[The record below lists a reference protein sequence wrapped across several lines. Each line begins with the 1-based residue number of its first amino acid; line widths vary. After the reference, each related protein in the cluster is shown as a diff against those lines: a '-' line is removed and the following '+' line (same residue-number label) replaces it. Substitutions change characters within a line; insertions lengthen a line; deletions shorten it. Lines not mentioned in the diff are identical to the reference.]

1 MAAREAAR
9 PAGEVGVW
17 CRWRLSLP
25 LVLLSRREHAAKA
38 RGAPAIG
45 GDWWRASAGIGGHWR
60 ALVGAVAAGISARF
74 ADALFDMHVGLG
86 ALHSSGV
93 RVLLADEPT
102 SRRADEP
109 TSRRADEPT
118 SRRADE
124 PTSRRADEPT
134 SRRADEPTSRR
145 ADEPTSRRADE
156 PTSRR
161 ADEPTSRR
169 ADTRTDQPFR
179 RSMNRFPC
187 RRCRAADSPTRRFTD
202 LPIYRFTD
210 SPAHAARRCRG
221 PAARS
226 VRSSAPAFIPP
237 RHDGRPP
244 SPGRSKPHGGAAISA
259 AHRAPPPSIPSKLT
273 AVVSHEFFSCLS

>member
-1 MAAREAAR
+1 MD
-9 PAGEVGVW
+9 VW

-45 GDWWRASAGIGGHWR
+45 GDRWRTSA
-60 ALVGAVAAGISARF
+60 GAVAAGISARF

-124 PTSRRADEPT
+124 PTSRHADTPT
-134 SRRADEPTSRR
+134 RRHADTPTRR
-145 ADEPTSRRADE
+145 HADTPTRRH
-156 PTSRR
+156 
-161 ADEPTSRR
+161 
-169 ADTRTDQPFR
+169 ADTRTDQLFR

-187 RRCRAADSPTRRFTD
+187 RRCRAADSP
-202 LPIYRFTD
+202 IHRFTD

-244 SPGRSKPHGGAAISA
+244 SPGRSKPRGGAAISA

>member
-124 PTSRRADEPT
+124 PTRRRADEPT
-134 SRRADEPTSRR
+134 SRRADEPTSRH
-145 ADEPTSRRADE
+145 ADGSTVPSVYESIPVSPMQSRRL
-156 PTSRR
+156 
-161 ADEPTSRR
+161 
-169 ADTRTDQPFR
+169 
-179 RSMNRFPC
+179 
-187 RRCRAADSPTRRFTD
+187 ADSPIHRFTD
-202 LPIYRFTD
+202 LPIYRFASACRAAVPRPSGAERSIIGSRVHTTPTRRP
-210 SPAHAARRCRG
+210 PAVARPFEAARRR
-221 PAARS
+221 
-226 VRSSAPAFIPP
+226 
-237 RHDGRPP
+237 RHIRRASRPTAVH
-244 SPGRSKPHGGAAISA
+244 SLE
-259 AHRAPPPSIPSKLT
+259 AHRRRKP
-273 AVVSHEFFSCLS
+273 

>member
-60 ALVGAVAAGISARF
+60 ALAGIGGRGGGGDFGEIRGRSFRHACWAWGVAFVGRSGF
-74 ADALFDMHVGLG
+74 AC
-86 ALHSSGV
+86 
-93 RVLLADEPT
+93 
-102 SRRADEP
+102 RRADEP

-134 SRRADEPTSRR
+134 SRHADGSTVPSVYESIPVSPMQSRR
-145 ADEPTSRRADE
+145 L
-156 PTSRR
+156 
-161 ADEPTSRR
+161 
-169 ADTRTDQPFR
+169 
-179 RSMNRFPC
+179 
-187 RRCRAADSPTRRFTD
+187 ADS
-202 LPIYRFTD
+202 PIYRFASACRAAVPRPSGAERSIIGSRIHTTPTRRP
-210 SPAHAARRCRG
+210 PAVARPFEAARR
-221 PAARS
+221 
-226 VRSSAPAFIPP
+226 
-237 RHDGRPP
+237 RHHIRRASRPTAVH
-244 SPGRSKPHGGAAISA
+244 SLE
-259 AHRAPPPSIPSKLT
+259 AHRRRKP
-273 AVVSHEFFSCLS
+273 

>member
-1 MAAREAAR
+1 MAAREAS
-9 PAGEVGVW
+9 EVDVW

-45 GDWWRASAGIGGHWR
+45 GDRWRTSA
-60 ALVGAVAAGISARF
+60 GAVAAGISARF

-134 SRRADEPTSRR
+134 RRRADEPTSRH
-145 ADEPTSRRADE
+145 ADGSTVPSVYESIPVSPMQSRRL
-156 PTSRR
+156 
-161 ADEPTSRR
+161 
-169 ADTRTDQPFR
+169 
-179 RSMNRFPC
+179 
-187 RRCRAADSPTRRFTD
+187 ADSPIHRFTD
-202 LPIYRFTD
+202 LPIYRFASACRAAVPRPSGAERSIIGSRVHTTPTRRP
-210 SPAHAARRCRG
+210 PAVARPFEAARRR
-221 PAARS
+221 
-226 VRSSAPAFIPP
+226 
-237 RHDGRPP
+237 RHIRRASRPTAVH
-244 SPGRSKPHGGAAISA
+244 SLE
-259 AHRAPPPSIPSKLT
+259 AHRRRKP
-273 AVVSHEFFSCLS
+273 

>member
-45 GDWWRASAGIGGHWR
+45 GDWWRASAGIGGHWW
-60 ALVGAVAAGISARF
+60 ARWRRGF
-74 ADALFDMHVGLG
+74 RRDSRTLFSTCMLGLG
-86 ALHSSGV
+86 RCIRRAFGFCL
-93 RVLLADEPT
+93 PT

-134 SRRADEPTSRR
+134 RRHADGSTVPSVYESIPVSPMQSRRL
-145 ADEPTSRRADE
+145 
-156 PTSRR
+156 
-161 ADEPTSRR
+161 
-169 ADTRTDQPFR
+169 
-179 RSMNRFPC
+179 
-187 RRCRAADSPTRRFTD
+187 ADSPIHRFTD
-202 LPIYRFTD
+202 LPIYRFASACRAAVPRPSGAERSIIGSRVHTTPTRRP
-210 SPAHAARRCRG
+210 PAVARPFEAARRR
-221 PAARS
+221 
-226 VRSSAPAFIPP
+226 
-237 RHDGRPP
+237 RHIRRASRPTAVH
-244 SPGRSKPHGGAAISA
+244 SLE
-259 AHRAPPPSIPSKLT
+259 AHRRRKP
-273 AVVSHEFFSCLS
+273 

>member
-1 MAAREAAR
+1 MSLAAFLAAGFAFEARACGEGARREA
-9 PAGEVGVW
+9 
-17 CRWRLSLP
+17 
-25 LVLLSRREHAAKA
+25 RRRSA
-38 RGAPAIG
+38 AIG
-45 GDWWRASAGIGGHWR
+45 GGHRRALAGIGGHWR

-93 RVLLADEPT
+93 RVLL
-102 SRRADEP
+102 
-109 TSRRADEPT
+109 
-118 SRRADE
+118 
-124 PTSRRADEPT
+124 
-134 SRRADEPTSRR
+134 
-145 ADEPTSRRADE
+145 
-156 PTSRR
+156 

>member
-1 MAAREAAR
+1 MSLAAFLAAGFAFEARACGEGAR
-9 PAGEVGVW
+9 RAGD
-17 CRWRLSLP
+17 RRRL
-25 LVLLSRREHAAKA
+25 V
-38 RGAPAIG
+38 
-45 GDWWRASAGIGGHWR
+45 AGIGGHWR

-124 PTSRRADEPT
+124 PTSRHADGSTVPSVYESIPVSPMQ
-134 SRRADEPTSRR
+134 SRRL
-145 ADEPTSRRADE
+145 
-156 PTSRR
+156 
-161 ADEPTSRR
+161 
-169 ADTRTDQPFR
+169 
-179 RSMNRFPC
+179 
-187 RRCRAADSPTRRFTD
+187 ADSPIHRFTD

>member
-17 CRWRLSLP
+17 CRWRFSLP

-134 SRRADEPTSRR
+134 SRRADEPMSRH
-145 ADEPTSRRADE
+145 ADGSTVPSVYESIPVSPMQSSRL
-156 PTSRR
+156 
-161 ADEPTSRR
+161 
-169 ADTRTDQPFR
+169 TD
-179 RSMNRFPC
+179 S
-187 RRCRAADSPTRRFTD
+187 
-202 LPIYRFTD
+202 PIYRFASACRAAVPRPSGAERSIIGSRVHTTPTRRP
-210 SPAHAARRCRG
+210 PAVARPFEAARRR
-221 PAARS
+221 
-226 VRSSAPAFIPP
+226 
-237 RHDGRPP
+237 RHIRRASRPTAVH
-244 SPGRSKPHGGAAISA
+244 SLE
-259 AHRAPPPSIPSKLT
+259 AHRRHKP
-273 AVVSHEFFSCLS
+273 

>member
-1 MAAREAAR
+1 MSLAAFLAAGFAFEARACGEGARRAGDRRRSMAD
-9 PAGEVGVW
+9 
-17 CRWRLSLP
+17 
-25 LVLLSRREHAAKA
+25 
-38 RGAPAIG
+38 IG
-45 GDWWRASAGIGGHWR
+45 GRGGGGDFGEIRGRSFRHACW
-60 ALVGAVAAGISARF
+60 AWGVAFVGRSGF
-74 ADALFDMHVGLG
+74 AC
-86 ALHSSGV
+86 
-93 RVLLADEPT
+93 
-102 SRRADEP
+102 
-109 TSRRADEPT
+109 
-118 SRRADE
+118 RRADE

-187 RRCRAADSPTRRFTD
+187 RRCRAADSP
-202 LPIYRFTD
+202 IHRFTD

-244 SPGRSKPHGGAAISA
+244 SPGRSKPRGGAAISA

>member
-1 MAAREAAR
+1 MSLAAFLAAGFAFEARACGEGAR
-9 PAGEVGVW
+9 RAGD
-17 CRWRLSLP
+17 RRRL
-25 LVLLSRREHAAKA
+25 V
-38 RGAPAIG
+38 
-45 GDWWRASAGIGGHWR
+45 AGIGGHWR
-60 ALVGAVAAGISARF
+60 ALAGIGGRGGGGDFGEIRGRSFRHACWAWGVAFVGRSGF
-74 ADALFDMHVGLG
+74 AC
-86 ALHSSGV
+86 
-93 RVLLADEPT
+93 
-102 SRRADEP
+102 RRADEP

-134 SRRADEPTSRR
+134 SRH
-145 ADEPTSRRADE
+145 
-156 PTSRR
+156 

>member
-1 MAAREAAR
+1 MSLAVFLAAGFAFEARACGEGAR
-9 PAGEVGVW
+9 RAGD
-17 CRWRLSLP
+17 
-25 LVLLSRREHAAKA
+25 RR
-38 RGAPAIG
+38 RSVAIG
-45 GDWWRASAGIGGHWR
+45 GGHRRARWRRGFRRDSR
-60 ALVGAVAAGISARF
+60 T
-74 ADALFDMHVGLG
+74 LFSTCMLGLG
-86 ALHSSGV
+86 RCIRRAFGFCL
-93 RVLLADEPT
+93 PT

-124 PTSRRADEPT
+124 PTRRHADTPT
-134 SRRADEPTSRR
+134 RRHADTPTRR
-145 ADEPTSRRADE
+145 H
-156 PTSRR
+156 
-161 ADEPTSRR
+161 

-187 RRCRAADSPTRRFTD
+187 RRCRAADSP
-202 LPIYRFTD
+202 IHRFTD

-226 VRSSAPAFIPP
+226 VRSSALAFIPP

-244 SPGRSKPHGGAAISA
+244 SPGRSKPRGGAAISA

>member
-45 GDWWRASAGIGGHWR
+45 GDWWRASAGIGGHWW
-60 ALVGAVAAGISARF
+60 ARWRRGF
-74 ADALFDMHVGLG
+74 RRDSRTLFSTCMLGLG
-86 ALHSSGV
+86 RCIRRAFGFCL
-93 RVLLADEPT
+93 PT

-134 SRRADEPTSRR
+134 RRHADGSTVPSVYESIPVSPMQSRRLADSPTRR
-145 ADEPTSRRADE
+145 L
-156 PTSRR
+156 
-161 ADEPTSRR
+161 
-169 ADTRTDQPFR
+169 
-179 RSMNRFPC
+179 
-187 RRCRAADSPTRRFTD
+187 ADSPTRRFTD

-210 SPAHAARRCRG
+210 LPIYRFASACRAAVPRPSGAERSIIGSRVHTTPTRRPPAVARPFEAARRR
-221 PAARS
+221 
-226 VRSSAPAFIPP
+226 
-237 RHDGRPP
+237 RHIRRASRPTAVH
-244 SPGRSKPHGGAAISA
+244 SLE
-259 AHRAPPPSIPSKLT
+259 AHRRRKP
-273 AVVSHEFFSCLS
+273 

>member
-134 SRRADEPTSRR
+134 RRHADGSTVPSVYESIPVSPMQSRRL
-145 ADEPTSRRADE
+145 
-156 PTSRR
+156 
-161 ADEPTSRR
+161 
-169 ADTRTDQPFR
+169 
-179 RSMNRFPC
+179 
-187 RRCRAADSPTRRFTD
+187 ADSPIHRFTD

>member
-1 MAAREAAR
+1 M
-9 PAGEVGVW
+9 
-17 CRWRLSLP
+17 
-25 LVLLSRREHAAKA
+25 LSRREHAAKA

-45 GDWWRASAGIGGHWR
+45 GDRWRTSA
-60 ALVGAVAAGISARF
+60 GAVAAGISARF

-156 PTSRR
+156 PMSRHADGSTVPSVYESIPVSPMQSRR
-161 ADEPTSRR
+161 L
-169 ADTRTDQPFR
+169 
-179 RSMNRFPC
+179 
-187 RRCRAADSPTRRFTD
+187 ADS
-202 LPIYRFTD
+202 PIYRFASACRAAVPRPSGAERSIIGSRIHTTPTRRP
-210 SPAHAARRCRG
+210 PAVARPFEAARRR
-221 PAARS
+221 
-226 VRSSAPAFIPP
+226 
-237 RHDGRPP
+237 RHIRRASRPTAVH
-244 SPGRSKPHGGAAISA
+244 SLE
-259 AHRAPPPSIPSKLT
+259 AHRRRKP
-273 AVVSHEFFSCLS
+273 

>member
-1 MAAREAAR
+1 MSLAAFLAAGFAFEARACGEGAR
-9 PAGEVGVW
+9 RAGDRRRLAAIDGGHRRA
-17 CRWRLSLP
+17 RWRRGFRRD
-25 LVLLSRREHAAKA
+25 SRT
-38 RGAPAIG
+38 
-45 GDWWRASAGIGGHWR
+45 
-60 ALVGAVAAGISARF
+60 
-74 ADALFDMHVGLG
+74 LFSTCMLGLG
-86 ALHSSGV
+86 
-93 RVLLADEPT
+93 RCI
-102 SRRADEP
+102 RRAFGFCLP
-109 TSRRADEPT
+109 TRRHADTPT
-118 SRRADE
+118 RRHADT
-124 PTSRRADEPT
+124 PTRRHADTPT
-134 SRRADEPTSRR
+134 RRHADTPTRR
-145 ADEPTSRRADE
+145 HADTPTRRH
-156 PTSRR
+156 
-161 ADEPTSRR
+161 

-187 RRCRAADSPTRRFTD
+187 RRCRAADSP
-202 LPIYRFTD
+202 IHRFTD

>member
-1 MAAREAAR
+1 MSLAAFLAAGFAFEARACGEGAR
-9 PAGEVGVW
+9 RAGD
-17 CRWRLSLP
+17 RRRL
-25 LVLLSRREHAAKA
+25 V
-38 RGAPAIG
+38 
-45 GDWWRASAGIGGHWR
+45 AGIGGHWR

-134 SRRADEPTSRR
+134 SRH
-145 ADEPTSRRADE
+145 
-156 PTSRR
+156 
-161 ADEPTSRR
+161 

-187 RRCRAADSPTRRFTD
+187 RRCRAADSPTRRLADSPTRRLADSPIYRFTD

>member
-1 MAAREAAR
+1 MSLAAFLAAGFAFEARACGEGAR
-9 PAGEVGVW
+9 RAGD
-17 CRWRLSLP
+17 RRRL
-25 LVLLSRREHAAKA
+25 V
-38 RGAPAIG
+38 
-45 GDWWRASAGIGGHWR
+45 AGIGGHWR
-60 ALVGAVAAGISARF
+60 ALAGIGGRGGGGDFGEIRGRSFRHACWAWGVAFVGRSGF
-74 ADALFDMHVGLG
+74 AC
-86 ALHSSGV
+86 
-93 RVLLADEPT
+93 
-102 SRRADEP
+102 RRADEP

-134 SRRADEPTSRR
+134 R
-145 ADEPTSRRADE
+145 RRADE

>member
-45 GDWWRASAGIGGHWR
+45 GDWWRASAGIGGHWW
-60 ALVGAVAAGISARF
+60 ARWRRGF
-74 ADALFDMHVGLG
+74 RRDSRTLFSTCMLGLG
-86 ALHSSGV
+86 RCIRRAFGFCL
-93 RVLLADEPT
+93 PT

-134 SRRADEPTSRR
+134 SRRADEPMSRHADGSTVPSVYESIPVSPMQSRR
-145 ADEPTSRRADE
+145 L
-156 PTSRR
+156 
-161 ADEPTSRR
+161 
-169 ADTRTDQPFR
+169 
-179 RSMNRFPC
+179 
-187 RRCRAADSPTRRFTD
+187 ADS
-202 LPIYRFTD
+202 PIYRFASACRAAVPRPSGAERSIIGSRIHTTPTRRP
-210 SPAHAARRCRG
+210 PAVARPFEAARRR
-221 PAARS
+221 
-226 VRSSAPAFIPP
+226 
-237 RHDGRPP
+237 RHIRRASRPTAVH
-244 SPGRSKPHGGAAISA
+244 SLE
-259 AHRAPPPSIPSKLT
+259 AHRRRKP
-273 AVVSHEFFSCLS
+273 

>member
-1 MAAREAAR
+1 MSLAAFLAAGFAFEARACGEGAR
-9 PAGEVGVW
+9 RAGD
-17 CRWRLSLP
+17 RRRL
-25 LVLLSRREHAAKA
+25 V
-38 RGAPAIG
+38 
-45 GDWWRASAGIGGHWR
+45 AGIGGHWR
-60 ALVGAVAAGISARF
+60 ALAGIGGRGGGGDFGEIRGRSFRHACWAWGVAFVGRSGF
-74 ADALFDMHVGLG
+74 AC
-86 ALHSSGV
+86 
-93 RVLLADEPT
+93 
-102 SRRADEP
+102 RRADEP

-156 PTSRR
+156 PTRR
-161 ADEPTSRR
+161 HADTPTRR
-169 ADTRTDQPFR
+169 HADTPTRRHADTPTRRHADTRTDQPFR

-187 RRCRAADSPTRRFTD
+187 RRCRAADSP
-202 LPIYRFTD
+202 IHRFTD

>member
-45 GDWWRASAGIGGHWR
+45 GDWWRASAGIGGHWW
-60 ALVGAVAAGISARF
+60 ARWRRGF
-74 ADALFDMHVGLG
+74 RRDSRTLFSTCMLGLG
-86 ALHSSGV
+86 RCIRRAFGFCL
-93 RVLLADEPT
+93 PT

-124 PTSRRADEPT
+124 PTSRHADGSTVPSVYESIPVSPMQ
-134 SRRADEPTSRR
+134 SRRL
-145 ADEPTSRRADE
+145 
-156 PTSRR
+156 
-161 ADEPTSRR
+161 
-169 ADTRTDQPFR
+169 
-179 RSMNRFPC
+179 
-187 RRCRAADSPTRRFTD
+187 ADSPIHRFTD

-210 SPAHAARRCRG
+210 LPIYRFASACRAAVPRPSGAERSIIGSRVHTTPTRRPPAVARPFEAARRR
-221 PAARS
+221 
-226 VRSSAPAFIPP
+226 
-237 RHDGRPP
+237 RHIRRASRPTAVH
-244 SPGRSKPHGGAAISA
+244 SLE
-259 AHRAPPPSIPSKLT
+259 AHRRRKP
-273 AVVSHEFFSCLS
+273 

>member
-1 MAAREAAR
+1 MD
-9 PAGEVGVW
+9 VW

-45 GDWWRASAGIGGHWR
+45 GDRWRTSA
-60 ALVGAVAAGISARF
+60 GAVAAGISARF

-134 SRRADEPTSRR
+134 SRRADEPMSRHADGSTVPSVYESIPVSPMQSRR
-145 ADEPTSRRADE
+145 L
-156 PTSRR
+156 
-161 ADEPTSRR
+161 
-169 ADTRTDQPFR
+169 
-179 RSMNRFPC
+179 
-187 RRCRAADSPTRRFTD
+187 ADS
-202 LPIYRFTD
+202 PIYRFASACRAAVPRPSGAERSIIGSRIHTTPTRRP
-210 SPAHAARRCRG
+210 PAVARPFEAARRR
-221 PAARS
+221 
-226 VRSSAPAFIPP
+226 
-237 RHDGRPP
+237 RHIRRASRPTAVH
-244 SPGRSKPHGGAAISA
+244 SLE
-259 AHRAPPPSIPSKLT
+259 AHRRRKP
-273 AVVSHEFFSCLS
+273 